1 MNCRLLCADLDG
13 TLLTARKTVSERTRS
28 VLLRKQEEGLVIA
41 LASGRTVQ
49 GILPYA
55 DELRLE
61 AHGGYV
67 LAFNGGRIVECSTGR
82 TVRSA
87 CIPDGAAAEL
97 FSLARSRGCDLI
109 TYVGGDVVT
118 SSMDDPWVR
127 YEAQCNGLSMRESAD
142 FTEFSGV
149 PLNKC
154 LMAGPPE
161 TIAALEEEA
170 AAAFGAGMEFYRSEP
185 FFLECVP
192 RGVDKGSSLALLA
205 GLLGIPLEE
214 TIAFGDGYNDISMLR
229 RAGLGVAMANAR
241 EEARAAAD
249 YVAASNEEDG
259 LALAAELFC
268 V

>member
-1 MNCRLLCADLDG
+1 MKYRLLCADLDG
-13 TLLTARKTVSERTRS
+13 TLLTGRKEIGAKTRE

-49 GILPYA
+49 GILPVA
-55 DELRLE
+55 AELRLE

-87 CIPDGAAAEL
+87 CIPDGAAAGL
-97 FSLARSRGCDLI
+97 FRLAHSRGCDLI

-118 SSMDDPWVR
+118 SGMDNPWVR
-127 YEAQCNGLSMRESAD
+127 YEAQCNGLAMRWSAD

-161 TIAALEEEA
+161 TIALLEGEA
-170 AAAFGAGMEFYRSEP
+170 SAAFGAGMEFYRSEP

-205 GLLGIPLEE
+205 EVLGIPVAA
-214 TIAFGDGYNDISMLR
+214 TIAFGDGFNDISMLR

-241 EEARAAAD
+241 EEVRAAAD
-249 YVAASNEEDG
+249 HVAGSNEEDG
-259 LALAAELFC
+259 MALAVEHFC